1 MRRSRLREF
10 SMEMVVGAFTF
21 MVLMALAFFTIIFSR
36 ENIFRPNY
44 FIQVKFSQVMGLR
57 EGDNVYWR
65 GVSVGRIK
73 RLEVVEDGVLIT
85 ASLDVKPELHED
97 YRVEILP
104 SSILGGRY
112 LNIYEGSPEAP
123 VLPPDTLLI
132 GTEPV
137 DLIEEATEVVNSLRR
152 SLEQGGV
159 LANLEETVNNLRAI
173 TEQIRRGEG
182 AVGVLISDE
191 ATGENLKQIVAN
203 LREVSDRLKSGK
215 GTLGRLLSEDET
227 LYANINETL
236 AALKDVSQKIS
247 RGEGTLGR
255 LVQDKELYEEARKL
269 LSELQAAVDDFR
281 ENTPITT
288 FSSIFFGAF

>member
-1 MRRSRLREF
+1 MRRSRLREM
-10 SMEMVVGAFTF
+10 SMEMMVGAFTF

-44 FIQVKFSQVMGLR
+44 IVRVKFSNVMGLR
-57 EGDNVYWR
+57 EGDNVYLR

-73 RLEVVEDGVLIT
+73 RLEVVEDGVMLT
-85 ASLDVKPELHED
+85 ASLDVKPVLHTD
-97 YRVEILP
+97 YRAEILP

-112 LNIYEGSPEAP
+112 LNLYEGSPDAP
-123 VLPPDTLLI
+123 LLPEGTVLEGSPPA
-132 GTEPV
+132 
-137 DLIEEATEVVNSLRR
+137 DLIEEATEVVNSIRQA
-152 SLEQGGV
+152 LEEGGV
-159 LANLEETVNNLRAI
+159 LDNLQQTVENLREI
-173 TEQIRRGEG
+173 TERVRKGKGVIG
-182 AVGVLISDE
+182 ALVSDE
-191 ATGENLKQIVAN
+191 EVGQDLRRIVAD

-215 GTLGRLLSEDET
+215 GTLGRLLAEDDS
-227 LYANINETL
+227 LYTNINATA
-236 AALKDVSQKIS
+236 AALREIAEKVN

-269 LSELQAAVDDFR
+269 LQELRAAVDDFR